1 MAVLKYSRQREAIY
15 NNLRQRKDHPT
26 ADMIFADIR
35 KDFPN
40 ISLGTVYRNLSLL
53 SDLGKIQKL
62 AADGI
67 ADRFDGNVLPHD
79 HFICRKCG
87 AMTDMDFV
95 DTERFKEEAARR
107 FDGEN
112 ESCSIVFYGI
122 CADCKKKEAMNLSE
136 ESYSSTAQKSA
147 ETQPAV

>member
-1 MAVLKYSRQREAIY
+1 MAVLKHSRQREAIY
-15 NNLRQRKDHPT
+15 NNLQHRKDHPT

-35 KDFPN
+35 KEFPN

-62 AADGI
+62 AADGV

-79 HFICRKCG
+79 HFICRRCG

-107 FDGEN
+107 FDGEI

-136 ESYSSTAQKSA
+136 EEYYS
-147 ETQPAV
+147 ETQHPVGIQPTA